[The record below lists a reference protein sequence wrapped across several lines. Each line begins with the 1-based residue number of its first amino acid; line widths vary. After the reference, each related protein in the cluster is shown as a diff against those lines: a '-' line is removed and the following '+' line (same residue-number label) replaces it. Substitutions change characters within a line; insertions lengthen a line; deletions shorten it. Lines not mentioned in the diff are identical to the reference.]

1 MYTYR
6 LCVGWVYTYAT
17 CDLFLPTEREIGED
31 ECPLLLQTGATQL
44 LLRKKLPLHTLPTL
58 PQTESHNSPDHHSPP
73 STSSPGH
80 TSSSL
85 SLQRNWLSFHQDLI
99 TALSYFTAALQG
111 SGEDAAATPQN
122 SREKILEQSLVQQNQ
137 IVEML
142 QKTVTSLEQAN
153 TSAKEKISSL
163 EHRVHGL
170 RLWKARARLAEDRL
184 KELVE
189 STGVLGSSSA
199 GVISLSAISSFE
211 RALTEKDKTIASLKS
226 QVEEGG
232 EGTEQQGS
240 SLTAM
245 STKTKLAAERVRVM
259 ELEEELLL
267 SREDSSK
274 AHRELADCQSDIMK
288 KESEIQY
295 LRHEMEA
302 VKKVGH
308 QQQDVVM
315 GLRAALLDRDAQ
327 ISSLTRALEMTTSER
342 DRKMA
347 RTFESTSQNM
357 FDMLLGRDVF
367 TVELSRDAAE
377 SELGLSIS
385 RFETPISSRISCL
398 IVRAVK
404 EGSSAQGLLAPG
416 DELLEVNGLNCRNAS
431 QKRAIEVLERGTG
444 KIKIVAAR
452 ETGPADF
459 VCRLRSTPVV
469 SETSGSTLWA
479 TANDA
484 SFTPISPSDTSPS
497 HPASPSSPQ
506 HYLLSL
512 PKSPSSAPP
521 VDIPLASH
529 TRPQPIGQV
538 KRLECASPD
547 KPVAGQRASDEG
559 ASEVLEEVQRL
570 REEAHQW
577 QSLQAELEE
586 ELDTAHSELDAMKME
601 NQLTVA
607 ENFDLQQQVKSSATE
622 LAEIQGQ
629 VEELQ
634 QLLEGLR
641 DKVVREEERA
651 HGLEQQNATLQRTVM
666 EANAARDL
674 EKQRASEADEK
685 VLQLRMTSERD
696 MSQLST
702 KIATL
707 QSHNEQLESDVKQRA
722 TQLEAVQ
729 AQARE
734 CEGKLETERKE
745 WHQQI
750 QQLRGDLQTLREQSV
765 RMESSSH
772 IEAEKLQNQ
781 LATTKR
787 LLVAAEKKEAEMKI
801 EIRQLRQVANESNK
815 QLEEL
820 HLSYRTLKEQESA
833 LREQAES
840 KTLEC
845 ESLTLGLKRAEGKLQ
860 ANKDMSSR
868 QQNEIDNLRRKHK
881 ELLYKRVEADEKC
894 MKAEVELKNCRSEYA
909 KTREKDQNQ
918 MFSDLES
925 LVAENLTL
933 TQQLESAQ
941 ENLKEANKEKELDEL
956 HQQLEQLQ
964 KDLDKTHETLREIS
978 GLKEGLESEL
988 LLERSRTAQLQVS
1001 LSAAEASVEGSEAGK
1016 RRSDDLVASMSF
1028 VHEQD
1033 QARIKEL
1040 EDSLATAQ
1048 EELQKVQVEVTA
1060 VEKEKNTEVQ
1070 QLEAECASL
1079 KERIQG
1085 LATQLE
1091 DERAARINE
1100 VETMKE
1106 RLCASDQNASRLQ
1119 MELEAQESAN
1129 SINHATISQ
1138 LQTASEQAE
1147 EEKAKV
1153 LKNLQD
1159 TLQRSHQ
1166 LQMEIDQLQS
1176 HSRQLEMDNVS
1187 LHNERERLSESSADL
1202 KSSLQQATARVDTL
1216 TARLE
1221 VAEVNQAL
1229 SQQSLE
1235 EAAVKERGLKGS
1247 VSELEGRLHE
1257 CEKNLEKTQ
1266 SRAQKVTLSLHT
1278 REEEVSQLKTQMELS
1293 QSELH
1298 QLQSSFTLL
1307 QGTSKSQDKRVKSL
1321 EMERD
1326 DLKTSLEQLKAAQDG
1341 LKGIITSLER
1351 EKAHSS
1357 QQQLLEVESLT
1368 QQLKEKS
1375 DTEKEQLVKIKQ
1387 LERQYSE
1394 AQSTAEGLLA
1404 AQDALRHSLSELG
1417 DEKEGEVVRL
1427 RDQLVTL
1434 ECNLVTSQ
1442 QHLSQAK
1449 NREEQLQIQLLEATE
1464 SGGVAAEGLSL
1475 LQEENDHLKEEVEEL
1490 RATEAQLKE
1499 LHCKIDSLEEG
1510 QKEKNRQLVAMQA
1523 ELSDTTRQLHS
1534 ARTEN
1539 KALLE
1544 RVGEV
1549 AEMTLSVV
1557 EKTAELEKV
1566 KGELAAE
1573 VKGRQEVVNEKEQL
1587 LAVLRRLEVEKH
1599 TAAVV
1604 AQPNPPLALQEADRE
1619 KLLQAARAKEEE
1631 AQRLREYVGKLLSA
1645 VVEKAPFVLERME

>member
-1 MYTYR
+1 M
-6 LCVGWVYTYAT
+6 CIGWVYTYAT

-44 LLRKKLPLHTLPTL
+44 LLRKKQSPLLHTLSTL
-58 PQTESHNSPDHHSPP
+58 PQTESHTSPDHHSPP
-73 STSSPGH
+73 STSSPGQ

-85 SLQRNWLSFHQDLI
+85 SLHRNWLSLHQDLI
-99 TALSYFTAALQG
+99 SALSYFTAALQG
-111 SGEDAAATPQN
+111 SGGDAVAAPHN

-153 TSAKEKISSL
+153 TAAKEKVSSL
-163 EHRVHGL
+163 EHRVHSL
-170 RLWKARARLAEDRL
+170 RLWKARAQLAEDRL

-259 ELEEELLL
+259 ELEEELLV

-274 AHRELADCQSDIMK
+274 ARGELADCQSDIMR

-342 DRKMA
+342 DRKMS
-347 RTFESTSQNM
+347 RTFESNSQNM

-367 TVELSRDAAE
+367 TLELSRDVAE
-377 SELGLSIS
+377 SELGISVS
-385 RFETPISSRISCL
+385 RFEMPISSRISCL

-431 QKRAIEVLERGTG
+431 QKRAIEVLEKGTG

-459 VCRLRSTPVV
+459 VCRLRSTPVI

-512 PKSPSSAPP
+512 PKSPGSAPP

-538 KRLECASPD
+538 KTLECAPPD
-547 KPVAGQRASDEG
+547 KPVAGQRASDEV
-559 ASEVLEEVQRL
+559 ARAVLEEVQRL
-570 REEAHQW
+570 KEEAHQW

-586 ELDTAHSELDAMKME
+586 ELDATQSELDAMKME
-601 NQLTVA
+601 NQLTMA
-607 ENFDLQQQVKSSATE
+607 ENFDLQQQMKSNTTE

-634 QLLEGLR
+634 QLLVGLR
-641 DKVVREEERA
+641 EKVAREEERA
-651 HGLEQQNATLQRTVM
+651 HGLEQQNATLQRTVV
-666 EANAARDL
+666 EANAARGL
-674 EKQRASEADEK
+674 EKQRASEAEEK

-696 MSQLST
+696 VSQLST

-707 QSHNEQLESDVKQRA
+707 QSHNEQLEGDVKQRT

-734 CEGKLETERKE
+734 YEGKLETERKE

-750 QQLRGDLQTLREQSV
+750 QQLRGDLQTLREQSAT
-765 RMESSSH
+765 MESSSN

-820 HLSYRTLKEQESA
+820 HLNYRTLKEQESA

-860 ANKDMSSR
+860 ANKDLSSR
-868 QQNEIDNLRRKHK
+868 QQNEIDNLRRKTK
-881 ELLYKRVEADEKC
+881 ELLYERVEADEKC

-933 TQQLESAQ
+933 TQELESAQ
-941 ENLKEANKEKELDEL
+941 ENLREANNEKKELDEL

-964 KDLDKTHETLREIS
+964 KELDKTHETLGEIS

-988 LLERSRTAQLQVS
+988 LLERSKTDQLQVS
-1001 LSAAEASVEGSEAGK
+1001 LAAAEASVEGSEAGK

-1033 QARIKEL
+1033 QARIREL

-1048 EELQKVQVEVTA
+1048 EKLGKVQVEAAT
-1060 VEKEKNTEVQ
+1060 VEKEKNAEVQ
-1070 QLEAECASL
+1070 QLEAKCASL

-1085 LATQLE
+1085 LTTQLE
-1091 DERAARINE
+1091 DERAERISE
-1100 VETMKE
+1100 VEAMKE
-1106 RLCASDQNASRLQ
+1106 TLCASDQNASRLQ

-1129 SINHATISQ
+1129 SINQATISQ

-1147 EEKAKV
+1147 EERAKV
-1153 LKNLQD
+1153 LSNLQD
-1159 TLQRSHQ
+1159 ALQRSHQ
-1166 LQMEIDQLQS
+1166 LQTEIDQLQS
-1176 HSRQLEMDNVS
+1176 HSRQLEMDNVQ

-1216 TARLE
+1216 TAKLE

-1235 EAAVKERGLKGS
+1235 EAAVRERDLKGS
-1247 VSELEGRLHE
+1247 VSELEGRLRE

-1266 SRAQKVTLSLHT
+1266 SRAQNVTLSLHA
-1278 REEEVSQLKTQMELS
+1278 REEEMSQLKTQLELS

-1298 QLQSSFTLL
+1298 QIQTSFTLL
-1307 QGTSKSQDKRVKSL
+1307 QSTSKSQDKRVQSL

-1326 DLKTSLEQLKAAQDG
+1326 NLRTSLEQLRAAQDG
-1341 LKGIITSLER
+1341 LKGIITSLEG
-1351 EKAHSS
+1351 EKAHST
-1357 QQQLLEVESLT
+1357 QQRLLEVESLT

-1434 ECNLVTSQ
+1434 ESNLVSSQ
-1442 QHLSQAK
+1442 QQLSEA
-1449 NREEQLQIQLLEATE
+1449 NTREEQLQTQLLEATE
-1464 SGGVAAEGLSL
+1464 SGGVAAERLSL
-1475 LQEENDHLKEEVEEL
+1475 LQEENDHLREEVEEL
-1490 RATEAQLKE
+1490 RATETQLKE

-1523 ELSDTTRQLHS
+1523 ELSDTTKQLQS
-1534 ARTEN
+1534 AQTEN
-1539 KALLE
+1539 EALLE

-1549 AEMTLSVV
+1549 AEMTLSLV

-1604 AQPNPPLALQEADRE
+1604 AEPNPPLALQEANRE
-1619 KLLQAARAKEEE
+1619 KLLQAARDKEEE

>member
-1 MYTYR
+1 M
-6 LCVGWVYTYAT
+6 
-17 CDLFLPTEREIGED
+17 
-31 ECPLLLQTGATQL
+31 
-44 LLRKKLPLHTLPTL
+44 
-58 PQTESHNSPDHHSPP
+58 
-73 STSSPGH
+73 
-80 TSSSL
+80 
-85 SLQRNWLSFHQDLI
+85 HQELI
-99 TALSYFTAALQG
+99 TALSCFTAALRG
-111 SGEDAAATPQN
+111 SGGDAVTTPQS

-153 TSAKEKISSL
+153 TTAQEKVSNL
-163 EHRVHGL
+163 EHRVHSL

-189 STGVLGSSSA
+189 SAGVIGSGSA

-232 EGTEQQGS
+232 EGVEQQGS
-240 SLTAM
+240 SLTA
-245 STKTKLAAERVRVM
+245 KAKLAAERVRVM

-267 SREDSSK
+267 SRGDCSK
-274 AHRELADCQSDIMK
+274 ARRELADCQSDIMR

-308 QQQDVVM
+308 QQHDVVM

-327 ISSLTRALEMTTSER
+327 ISSLTRALEVTASER
-342 DRKMA
+342 GRRMS
-347 RTFESTSQNM
+347 RTFDSNSQNM

-367 TVELSRDAAE
+367 TVELSRDVAE
-377 SELGLSIS
+377 SELGISIS
-385 RFETPISSRISCL
+385 RFEMPISSRISCL

-416 DELLEVNGLNCRNAS
+416 DELLEVNGLNCRHAS
-431 QKRAIEVLERGTG
+431 QKKAIEVLERGTG

-459 VCRLRSTPVV
+459 VGRLRSTPVV

-484 SFTPISPSDTSPS
+484 SFPPISPSATSPS
-497 HPASPSSPQ
+497 HAASPSSPP

-512 PKSPSSAPP
+512 PKSPGSAPP

-538 KRLECASPD
+538 KTLEPVSPD
-547 KPVAGQRASDEG
+547 KPLTDQRHGDE
-559 ASEVLEEVQRL
+559 AAREVLEEVQRL
-570 REEAHQW
+570 KEEAHQW
-577 QSLQAELEE
+577 QLLQAELEE
-586 ELDTAHSELDAMKME
+586 ELDATHNELEAMKME
-601 NQLTVA
+601 NRLTTA
-607 ENFDLQQQVKSSATE
+607 ENFDLQQQLKSSTTE
-622 LAEIQGQ
+622 VADIQRQ

-634 QLLEGLR
+634 QLVVRLR
-641 DKVVREEERA
+641 EKVGREEERA
-651 HGLEQQNATLQRTVM
+651 HGLEQQNTTLQRTVV
-666 EANAARDL
+666 EANAAQDI
-674 EKQRASEADEK
+674 EKQRASEAEAMIF
-685 VLQLRMTSERD
+685 QLKMTSEKD

-707 QSHNEQLESDVKQRA
+707 QSHNEQLQADVKQRA

-734 CEGKLETERKE
+734 CEEKLETERKE
-745 WHQQI
+745 CQQQI

-765 RMESSSH
+765 RAETSSH
-772 IEAEKLQNQ
+772 IEAEKLQSQ
-781 LATTKR
+781 LATTKG

-801 EIRQLRQVANESNK
+801 EIRQLRQVADETNK
-815 QLEEL
+815 QLEKL
-820 HLSYRTLKEQESA
+820 HLSYHTLKEKESA

-845 ESLTLGLKRAEGKLQ
+845 ESLTLGLKRAEGKIQ
-860 ANKDMSSR
+860 ANKDTTSR
-868 QQNEIDNLRRKHK
+868 QQTEIDNLRRKNIK
-881 ELLYKRVEADEKC
+881 LLHERVEADEKWK
-894 MKAEVELKNCRSEYA
+894 KAEVELKNCRSEYA

-925 LVAENLTL
+925 LVAENMTL

-941 ENLKEANKEKELDEL
+941 EKLKEANKEKELDEL
-956 HQQLEQLQ
+956 HQQLEQVQ
-964 KDLDKTHETLREIS
+964 KDLDKSHETLQEMS

-988 LLERSRTAQLQVS
+988 LLERSRTDQLQVS
-1001 LSAAEASVEGSEAGK
+1001 LAAAEDSVEGIEAGK

-1033 QARIKEL
+1033 QARIREL
-1040 EDSLATAQ
+1040 EDSLGTTQ
-1048 EELQKVQVEVTA
+1048 EELEKVRVKAAAMEQ
-1060 VEKEKNTEVQ
+1060 EKSTELQ
-1070 QLEAECASL
+1070 QLGATCASL
-1079 KERIQG
+1079 KERVQG
-1085 LATQLE
+1085 LTTQLE
-1091 DERAARINE
+1091 DERAARMSE
-1100 VETMKE
+1100 VEMMKE
-1106 RLCASDQNASRLQ
+1106 KLCASDQNASRLQ

-1147 EEKAKV
+1147 EERTKV
-1153 LKNLQD
+1153 LRNLQD
-1159 TLQRSHQ
+1159 ILQKSHQ
-1166 LQMEIDQLQS
+1166 LQTELDKLRS
-1176 HSRQLEMDNVS
+1176 HSRQLEMDNVQ
-1187 LHNERERLSESSADL
+1187 LHNEKERLSESSAEL
-1202 KSSLQQATARVDTL
+1202 KSSLQQATAQVDSL
-1216 TARLE
+1216 TPKLE
-1221 VAEVNQAL
+1221 AAELNQAL
-1229 SQQSLE
+1229 SQQKLE
-1235 EAAVKERGLKGS
+1235 EATVRERELKAS
-1247 VSELEGRLHE
+1247 ISELERRLHE
-1257 CEKNLEKTQ
+1257 CERTLEKTQ
-1266 SRAQKVTLSLHT
+1266 ARAQKVTLSLHT
-1278 REEEVSQLKTQMELS
+1278 REEEASQLKTQLELS

-1307 QGTSKSQDKRVKSL
+1307 QGTSTSQEKRVKSL

-1326 DLKTSLEQLKAAQDG
+1326 DLRTSVDQLKAAQDG
-1341 LKGIITSLER
+1341 LKGIIVSLET
-1351 EKAHSS
+1351 EKAHTT

-1368 QQLKEKS
+1368 QQLQEKIDS
-1375 DTEKEQLVKIKQ
+1375 EKEQLVKIKQ

-1394 AQSTAEGLLA
+1394 AQSMAEGLLA

-1427 RDQLVTL
+1427 RDQIVTL
-1434 ECNLVTSQ
+1434 ECNLVSSQ
-1442 QHLSQAK
+1442 QQLSQAK
-1449 NREEQLQIQLLEATE
+1449 TREEQLQTQLLEATE
-1464 SGGVAAEGLSL
+1464 SGGVAAERLSQ
-1475 LQEENDHLKEEVEEL
+1475 LQEENDHLQEEVEEL

-1499 LHCKIDSLEEG
+1499 LHSKIDTLEEG
-1510 QKEKNRQLVAMQA
+1510 QKDKNSQMVAMKE
-1523 ELSDTTRQLHS
+1523 ELSDTTRQLES
-1534 ARTEN
+1534 AQTEN
-1539 KALLE
+1539 RALLE

-1549 AEMTLSVV
+1549 ADMTLSMA
-1557 EKTAELEKV
+1557 EKAAELEKV

-1573 VKGRQEVVNEKEQL
+1573 VKGRQEAVNGKEQL

-1604 AQPNPPLALQEADRE
+1604 PDPTPPLALQEADRE
-1619 KLLQAARAKEEE
+1619 KLLQAARDKEEE
-1631 AQRLREYVGKLLSA
+1631 AQRLREYVCKLLSA